1 MRQARRSVTA
11 APASGTKLR
20 AILASAILLYCAAG
34 RPVLAQNP
42 AKLDD
47 KVDALVRDEM
57 QRQRIPGLSLGVYR
71 DGKIAKAQGYGLAD
85 IEWDAP
91 VNPDTLFQSG
101 SVGKQ
106 FTATAT
112 MMLVEEGK
120 VGLDDSIQK
129 YFPGS
134 PESWKN
140 IRVRNLLTHTS
151 GLAEYESDERG
162 KADGPFYLRLDFTE
176 EQLYKKITELPI
188 DFKPGEKWS
197 YRNTNYVLLGF
208 LIHRVTGK
216 FYGDFLKE
224 RIFTPLGMKSTR
236 IISDADIIPH
246 RASGYEIVDGQL
258 KNQEWVSPTF
268 NSTADGAMYFN
279 IPDLEKW
286 DGALYT
292 ESLLKKASFA
302 QMWTPVT
309 LQSGKQ
315 VPYGFAWWIHE
326 ANGHRLLE
334 HGGAWQG
341 FTTAICRYVNDRLT
355 VVVLTNL
362 DAEHSDPGRI
372 AHEVARLYVP
382 DLKLRAIADTEPRV
396 TALLQV
402 TLAELS
408 EGHLTLD
415 SFAADQ
421 RQAWSPERI
430 KGLEEK
436 IKSLGELL
444 AIGPTR
450 IKTEEAGAWSYQYVV
465 EFAQGSEVVNLLLD
479 KTGKIN
485 GLDIH
490 SE

>member
-1 MRQARRSVTA
+1 VTSDPVSEA
-11 APASGTKLR
+11 ILR
-20 AILASAILLYCAAG
+20 AILAGAILLSCAAG
-34 RPVLAQNP
+34 RPIAAQLP
-42 AKLDD
+42 ANLEE
-47 KVDALVRDEM
+47 KVDALVRAEM

-71 DGKIAKAQGYGLAD
+71 DGKIAKAEGYGLAD
-85 IEWDAP
+85 LEWDAA
-91 VNPDTLFQSG
+91 VKPDTLFQSG

-106 FTATAT
+106 FTATAI
-112 MMLVEEGK
+112 MMLVEQGK

-151 GLAEYESDERG
+151 GLAEYESEQRG

-176 EQLYKKITELPI
+176 EQLYKKIAELPI
-188 DFKPGEKWS
+188 DFKPGEKWG

-216 FYGDFLKE
+216 FYGDFLKD

-236 IISDADIIPH
+236 IISDADIISR
-246 RASGYEIVDGQL
+246 RASGYEMVDGQL
-258 KNQEWVSPTF
+258 KNQQWVSPTF

-286 DGALYT
+286 DAALYG
-292 ESLLKKASFA
+292 EELLKRASLD
-302 QMWTPVT
+302 QMWTPVM
-309 LQSGKQ
+309 LESGSRY
-315 VPYGFAWWIHE
+315 PYGFGWRVVE
-326 ANGHRLLE
+326 VNGHRLLE

-362 DAEHSDPGRI
+362 DSEHSDPGRI

-396 TALLQV
+396 TALLRT
-402 TLAELS
+402 TLTDLS
-408 EGHLTLD
+408 EGHLNLD
-415 SFAADQ
+415 SFAAAS
-421 RQAWSPERI
+421 RQGWSPERS
-430 KGLEEK
+430 KRLEER
-436 IKSLGELL
+436 IKSLGGLL

-450 IKTEEAGAWSYQYVV
+450 TRTEDAGAWSYQYLV

-479 KTGKIN
+479 KTGEIN

-490 SE
+490 TE

>member
-1 MRQARRSVTA
+1 M
-11 APASGTKLR
+11 R
-20 AILASAILLYCAAG
+20 AILSSAILLSCAILSS
-34 RPVLAQNP
+34 RPVAPQNS
-42 AKLDD
+42 ASLNE
-47 KVDALVRDEM
+47 KVDALVRGEM
-57 QRQRIPGLSLGVYR
+57 RRQRIPGLSLGVYR
-71 DGKIAKAQGYGLAD
+71 DGKIVKAQGYGMAD
-85 IEWDAP
+85 LEWEAP
-91 VNPDTLFQSG
+91 VKPDTLFQSG

-106 FTATAT
+106 FTAAAI

-120 VGLDDSIQK
+120 VGLDDSVQK
-129 YFPGS
+129 YFPDA
-134 PESWKN
+134 PQSWKD
-140 IRVRNLLTHTS
+140 IRIRNLLTHTS

-162 KADGPFYLRLDFTE
+162 KPDGPFYLRLDFTE
-176 EQLYKKITELPI
+176 AQLYKKITELPI

-224 RIFTPLGMKSTR
+224 RIFAPLGMTNTR

-268 NSTADGAMYFN
+268 NSTADGALYFN

-286 DGALYT
+286 DAALYT
-292 ESLLKKASFA
+292 EKLLKRTSLNE
-302 QMWTPVT
+302 MWTPVT
-309 LQSGKQ
+309 LEGGKHY
-315 VPYGFAWWIHE
+315 PYGFAWRIGE
-326 ANGHRLLE
+326 PNGHRLLE

-362 DAEHSDPGRI
+362 DSAHSDPTRI

-382 DLKLRAIADTEPRV
+382 DLKLKAIDDTEPQV
-396 TALLQV
+396 TALLRT
-402 TLAELS
+402 TLTDLAAGRLN
-408 EGHLTLD
+408 LD
-415 SFAADQ
+415 SFAPGGRERWAPQ
-421 RQAWSPERI
+421 RI
-430 KGLEEK
+430 KGLRERVM
-436 IKSLGELL
+436 SFGEIQS
-444 AIGPTR
+444 IGPTGTKR
-450 IKTEEAGAWSYQYVV
+450 EENGAQSYQYLV
-465 EFAQGSEVVNLLLD
+465 EFAQGSVLVNLLLD
-479 KTGKIN
+479 KEGKIN